1 MFRRSQVNARQFEP
15 VPFEQRRG
23 VELVDIDIRE
33 VFARQR
39 VVLFVH
45 LVQRLH
51 RIGILVRPE
60 GVRGF
65 VHAALQPDDQIVQA
79 RTDVGVPLVGGP
91 ARLDVAGHEVGFG
104 NQFPQGAAIHIGIR
118 IRSQAGRQQFG
129 ALHRR
134 NPGFRRLAQC
144 EQNLH
149 RPQNLKRECQ
159 LVICFNTTGYTI
171 LPSPITV
178 NNGSCLHKAM
188 TVS

>member
-1 MFRRSQVNARQFEP
+1 MGQFGP
-15 VPFEQRRG
+15 APFGQRRR
-23 VELVDIDIRE
+23 VEFVDVDARE
-33 VFARQR
+33 IFARQR
-39 VVLFVH
+39 VVPFVH

-51 RIGILVRPE
+51 RVGVLVRPE
-60 GVRGF
+60 SIRCLVD
-65 VHAALQPDDQIVQA
+65 AALQPDDQIVQA
-79 RTDVGVPLVGGP
+79 RADIGIPLVGGP
-91 ARLDVAGHEVGFG
+91 ARLDVAGHKVGLG
-104 NQFPQGAAIHIGIR
+104 NQLPQGAAIHIGIR
-118 IRSQAGRQQFG
+118 MRSHASRQQFG
-129 ALHRR
+129 AFHGR

-188 TVS
+188 TIS